1 MVFDSRRLGPGN
13 LFDKVVEA
21 GVEADSVV
29 LGHHAEM
36 VRAVRVSASNSKRR
50 NHRRQFDRLVPN
62 LDTKRMLNLRG
73 DLVPVEFF
81 GAAFE

>member
-1 MVFDSRRLGPGN
+1 
-13 LFDKVVEA
+13 
-21 GVEADSVV
+21 
-29 LGHHAEM
+29 M